1 MENIKNIPQDR
12 MKTYGQY
19 FITDEN
25 GLQVFNPF
33 DYLAFYEANV
43 HPYTILELEDKE
55 HKIYEGITALEFQEM
70 HKVKFWDI
78 LQPVI
83 EDKRLIQL
91 QNELQKE
98 GKQVCMF
105 NMYILAKFLIERG
118 KTRYVIL
125 LKPKISDILA
135 TLKGVS
141 KISFKNEDGTII
153 KSESPK
159 LIQIIMEAMEEKK
172 DADQSNMEVEKVV
185 TWNEVSNKSVMQSY
199 FVNDLTYFLNKYFP
213 VKRRKDALV
222 STKEVELILY
232 LMKLFGLSTT
242 ELTNKRYW
250 QLLAESKRLN
260 SMKQSYGQF
269 NINGE
274 KVIIP
279 ITFIPYSIWN
289 NGKVDWTNDESIEQ
303 ELKVGD
309 TIKF

>member
-1 MENIKNIPQDR
+1 
-12 MKTYGQY
+12 MKTYEQY
-19 FITDEN
+19 VRVGEL
-25 GLQVFNPF
+25 GVPELCPF
-33 DYLAFYEANV
+33 DYIDFYEANI
-43 HPYTILELEDKE
+43 HPYNILYLEKGE
-55 HKIYEGITALEFQEM
+55 HKVYEGITAKDFYLQ
-70 HKVKFWDI
+70 HKEGFLDI
-78 LQPVI
+78 VQPLLQ
-83 EDKRLIQL
+83 DKRLSQL
-91 QNELQKE
+91 QDELEEE

-118 KTRYVIL
+118 KTRYVFL
-125 LKPKISDILA
+125 LKPKIADILA

-172 DADQSNMEVEKVV
+172 DADQSDMEVEKIV

-250 QLLAESKRLN
+250 QLLAESKRIN
-260 SMKQSYGQF
+260 RMKQSYGEF

-274 KVIIP
+274 KVITP
-279 ITFIPYSIWN
+279 VTFIPYSIWN
-289 NGKVDWTNDESIEQ
+289 NGKVDWTNDESIGQ

>member
-1 MENIKNIPQDR
+1 

-19 FITDEN
+19 VRVGEL
-25 GLQVFNPF
+25 GVPELCPF
-33 DYLAFYEANV
+33 DYIDFYEANI
-43 HPYTILELEDKE
+43 HPYNILYLEKGE
-55 HKIYEGITALEFQEM
+55 HKVYEGITAKDFHLQ
-70 HKVKFWDI
+70 HKEGFLDI
-78 LQPVI
+78 VQPLLQD
-83 EDKRLIQL
+83 ERLSQL
-91 QNELQKE
+91 QDDLEKE

-250 QLLAESKRLN
+250 QLLAESKRIN